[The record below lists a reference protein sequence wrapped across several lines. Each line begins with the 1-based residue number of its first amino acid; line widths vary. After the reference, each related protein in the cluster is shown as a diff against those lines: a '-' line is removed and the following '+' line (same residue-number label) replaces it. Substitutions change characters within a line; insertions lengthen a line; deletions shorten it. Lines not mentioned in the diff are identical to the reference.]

1 MATRSKYNNKKIIFD
16 GIKFDSK
23 VEAAYYR
30 HLNMLVKAGEVIKF
44 EMQVPFILQEGF
56 SHPTKRNKSGT
67 PKKIPAMKY
76 VADFLVRY
84 ADGTEKVIDV
94 KGMQT
99 QVFRIKARMFVKRYG
114 PLYLVKRNGSFWIME
129 EF

>member
-1 MATRSKYNNKKIIFD
+1 MVIKNKYNAKKITVD

-23 VEAAYYR
+23 AEAAYYR

-44 EMQVPFILQEGF
+44 EMQVPFELQEGF

-67 PKKIPAMKY
+67 PKKVPAMKY
-76 VADFLVRY
+76 VADFVVRY
-84 ADGTEKVIDV
+84 RDGTEKVIDV

-99 QVFRIKARMFVKRYG
+99 QVFKMKAQMFLKKYG